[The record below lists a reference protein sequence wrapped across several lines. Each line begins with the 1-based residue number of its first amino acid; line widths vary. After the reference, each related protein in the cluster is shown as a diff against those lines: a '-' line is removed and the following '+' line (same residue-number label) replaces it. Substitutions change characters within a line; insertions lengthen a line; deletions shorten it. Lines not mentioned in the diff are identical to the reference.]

1 MSRSDGLFLMAALC
15 GSAISSHATAAPLL
29 AFATSSI
36 GSGDLHGWDE
46 VTGTNLSGL
55 EAADG
60 ICQVRAA
67 VAGLAHADEFVAWL
81 SDRDD
86 DAYCRVFGLSGK
98 LANHCGLPARP
109 VGAGPWLRT
118 DGVPFAA
125 AIEDALADNV
135 VYSTLNVDE
144 SGDPLLAPYE
154 SFTATDIDG
163 TFITKFDNNADCERW
178 TTTQPGFS
186 FGSAPALG
194 SNLSSAGDWTFD
206 GHGAGCTSE
215 QHLICLQKGSGTA
228 LSGHGHPGHREA
240 FLTGTNVSG
249 NLGGVAGADAV
260 CKSAATA
267 AGLYQP
273 ASFKAL
279 LTSATLGIGVTDRFE
294 FDGPW
299 YRRDGLLFAH
309 DKTELTSG
317 AVTLPLNTTETGA
330 YTGIAVA
337 LTGARADGTPSGH
350 DCGDWDLDS
359 VASPAGGA
367 LANSIAFYA
376 NGHNWLG
383 PADSS
388 CSNML
393 APGDWSRKLF
403 CLSDSDMVFHGEF
416 ENLPTTP

>member
-1 MSRSDGLFLMAALC
+1 MLRSHLLFLTAALAC
-15 GSAISSHATAAPLL
+15 SVTWHECAQAAPLR

-36 GSGDLHGWDE
+36 GSGDLHSWDE
-46 VTGTNLSGL
+46 IAGTNLAGL
-55 EAADG
+55 DAADG

-98 LANHCGLPARP
+98 LADHCGLPARP

-125 AIEDALADNV
+125 AIEDALDDNV

-144 SGDPLLAPYE
+144 SGDPLPAPYE
-154 SFTATDIDG
+154 SFTATDSDG
-163 TFITKFDNNADCERW
+163 TFITKFDNNADCDRW
-178 TTTQPGFS
+178 TTTQPAVL
-186 FGSAPALG
+186 FGSAPGLG
-194 SNLSSAGDWTFD
+194 SNLSSAGDWSFD
-206 GHGAGCTSE
+206 GHGAACTSKH
-215 QHLICLQKGSGTA
+215 HLICLQRGS

-260 CKSAATA
+260 CKSAAAA

-279 LTSATLGIGVTDRFE
+279 LTSATLAASVTDRFA

-309 DKTELTSG
+309 DKAELTGG
-317 AVTLPLNTTETGA
+317 AVTVPLNTTETGSYSA
-330 YTGIAVA
+330 IAVA
-337 LTGARADGTPSGH
+337 LTGARADGSPSGH
-350 DCGDWDLDS
+350 DCGNWGVDS

-376 NGHNWLG
+376 NGHDWLG
-383 PADSS
+383 PAESS
-388 CSNML
+388 CASML
-393 APGDWSRKLF
+393 AADDWPRKLF
-403 CLSDSDMVFHGEF
+403 CLSDSDVVFHGEF
-416 ENLPTTP
+416 ESLPASP